1 MLNTS
6 IPSNTTQTLGD
17 ATTAVKLAS
26 KQRFD
31 YLNKLKRLLPGDI
44 VEVAV
49 GPRAVSE
56 SEANSHT
63 RNDELIVKVKPES
76 IKKVLRVLR
85 DHTYCK
91 YSVLVDITGVDYPE
105 KKDRLEVV
113 YLLLSMCYNAR
124 IRVTTSVD
132 ELTPLDSI
140 TSLYSAA
147 GWYEREVYD
156 MFGVDFIGHPDLRRL
171 LTDYGFQG
179 HPLRKDFP
187 VTGYYEVRYD
197 ETEKRVISEPVE
209 TAQEYRAFTFT
220 SPWSLRRVGK
230 GA

>member
-6 IPSNTTQTLGD
+6 IPSNTKQTLR
-17 ATTAVKLAS
+17 LAPS
-26 KQRFD
+26 YVPQALD
-31 YLNKLKRLLPGDI
+31 YLNRLKTLLPLDI
-44 VEVAV
+44 VSVDI
-49 GPRAVSE
+49 GPRTVADS
-56 SEANSHT
+56 SASTT
-63 RNDELIVKVKPES
+63 RNDELILRVKPES

-105 KKDRLEVV
+105 NKERFEVV

-124 IRVTTSVD
+124 IRVTTYVD
-132 ELTPLDSI
+132 ELTPLDSV

-156 MFGVDFIGHPDLRRL
+156 MFGIDFLGHPDLRRL

-187 VTGYYEVRYD
+187 LTGYYEVRYD
-197 ETEKRVISEPVE
+197 ETEKRVLSEPVE
-209 TAQEYRAFTFT
+209 TAQEYRAFTFS
-220 SPWSLRRVGK
+220 SPWSLRR
-230 GA
+230 

>member
-6 IPSNTTQTLGD
+6 IPSNTKQTLR
-17 ATTAVKLAS
+17 LAPS
-26 KQRFD
+26 YVPQALD
-31 YLNKLKRLLPGDI
+31 YLNRLKTLLPLDI
-44 VEVAV
+44 VSVDI
-49 GPRAVSE
+49 GPRTVADS
-56 SEANSHT
+56 SASTT
-63 RNDELIVKVKPES
+63 RNDELILRVKPES

-105 KKDRLEVV
+105 KKERFEVV

-124 IRVTTSVD
+124 IRVTTYVD
-132 ELTPLDSI
+132 ELTPLDSV

-156 MFGVDFIGHPDLRRL
+156 MFGIDFIGHPDLRRL

-187 VTGYYEVRYD
+187 LTGYYEVRYD
-197 ETEKRVISEPVE
+197 ETEKRVLSEPVE
-209 TAQEYRAFTFT
+209 TAQEYRAFTFS
-220 SPWSLRRVGK
+220 SPWSLRR
-230 GA
+230 

>member
-6 IPSNTTQTLGD
+6 IPSNTKQTLR
-17 ATTAVKLAS
+17 LAPS
-26 KQRFD
+26 YVPQALD
-31 YLNKLKRLLPGDI
+31 YLNRLKTLLPLDI
-44 VEVAV
+44 VSVDI
-49 GPRAVSE
+49 GPRTVGDSSAPT
-56 SEANSHT
+56 T
-63 RNDELIVKVKPES
+63 RNDELIIRVKPES

-105 KKDRLEVV
+105 KKERFEVV

-124 IRVTTSVD
+124 IRVTTYVD
-132 ELTPLDSI
+132 ELTPLDSV

-156 MFGVDFIGHPDLRRL
+156 MFGIDFIGHPDLRRL

-187 VTGYYEVRYD
+187 LTGYYEVRYD
-197 ETEKRVISEPVE
+197 ETEKRVLSEPVE
-209 TAQEYRAFTFT
+209 TAQEYRAFTFS
-220 SPWSLRRVGK
+220 SPWSLRR
-230 GA
+230 